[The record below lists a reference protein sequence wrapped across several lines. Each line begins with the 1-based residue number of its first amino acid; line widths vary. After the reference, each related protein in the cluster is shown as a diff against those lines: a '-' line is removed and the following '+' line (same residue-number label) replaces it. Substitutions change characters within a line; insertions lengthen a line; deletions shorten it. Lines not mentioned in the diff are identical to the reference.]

1 MWAAIISAI
10 ISILTEAANTTLTW
24 IDGENAIEAE
34 ENAAIEA
41 INADKDTAITT
52 IKRKISNQNAIV
64 TLGAITLIIV
74 VIILTSED

>member
-24 IDGENAIEAE
+24 ISGENAIEAE

-41 INADKDTAITT
+41 INADKDAAITT

-64 TLGAITLIIV
+64 VLGAITLIIV

>member
-1 MWAAIISAI
+1 MWTAIISAI
-10 ISILTEAANTTLTW
+10 ISILTEAADTTLTW
-24 IDGENAIEAE
+24 IGGENAIEAE

-41 INADKDTAITT
+41 INADKDAAITT

-64 TLGAITLIIV
+64 VLGAITLIIV

>member
-10 ISILTEAANTTLTW
+10 ISILAEAADTTLTW
-24 IDGENAIEAE
+24 IAGENAIEAE

-41 INADKDTAITT
+41 INADKDAAITT

-64 TLGAITLIIV
+64 VLGAITLIIV